1 MREKLLFD
9 DNWIFH
15 EGDVDNRLPVDK
27 GPIYMQSKTQ
37 TMLWGPASINY
48 IGAYD
53 TYSTDREVCLDTWRP
68 VTLPHDYIITQ
79 RPDENQN
86 NTLGYFKYQNAWYRK
101 EFYLEESDKDKRL
114 TLFFE
119 GIATWATIYVNGI
132 IMKHNFCGYNS
143 FEVDITDVVKFG
155 GKKNVLAV
163 YVDTHHHE
171 GWWYEGAGI
180 YRHVWLCKTDTVSV
194 DLWGVY
200 VVPEKRDDGDW
211 DISIE
216 TTVRNDRYEDVE
228 LRVVSTVLD
237 MDGNSVLTLESAG
250 TAELREKAVL
260 KYSSV
265 LRNVHLWDIDD
276 PYLYTLKTEVYVG
289 GEIVDSY
296 NTRFGCRVFELDPKK
311 GLFLNGKHVV
321 IKGVCA
327 HQDQGLFGKAVPDNI
342 QRYKIELCKEMG
354 ANGYRTSHYPH
365 CETTM
370 DALDELGFIVMDET
384 RWFSSSEESIEQ
396 LEMLVKRD
404 RNRPSVLFWS
414 VGNEEP
420 HHVTEEGRRICKA
433 MMSRIRK
440 LDSSRVVMTAVCH
453 TPEVATVYDELD
465 AIGINYNLNRYD
477 EVHEKYPDKSIF
489 ASECCASS
497 TTRGWYDDT
506 VFSTGY
512 TSAYDKDSSDLWFLG
527 REKTWKFLRERE
539 WILGG
544 YQWIAFE
551 HRGETMWP
559 RLCSQA
565 GAIDLFLQK
574 KDAFYQNKS
583 HWVDE
588 PMVHLMPHWN
598 FEGREGENI
607 RVVAYTNC
615 DELELFLNGKCL
627 GRKAIEKYGHGEWSV
642 PYEAGRLE
650 VKAYLEGQLVASDA
664 RETTGRAVALKLRLD
679 NKVES
684 ANGRDAAIVTCY
696 CVDAEG
702 REVPTAAPYV
712 RFHCNTLGKIVGT
725 GSDVCDHNP
734 VPDTARQMR
743 AGRIGVAVQVGNTAG
758 ELKVYAQC
766 ESLADAVLTVKLV

>member
-1 MREKLLFD
+1 MRQKILFD

-15 EGDVDNRLPVDK
+15 PGEVDNRTPVDK
-27 GPIYMQSKTQ
+27 GPIYMQSKTE

-48 IGAYD
+48 IGTYD
-53 TYSTDREVCLDTWRP
+53 TYRTDREVSLDPWYP
-68 VTLPHDYIITQ
+68 VTLPHDYIIGQT
-79 RPDENQN
+79 PDPKQN
-86 NTLGYFKYQNAWYRK
+86 NTLGFFKYENAWYRK
-101 EFYLEESDKDKRL
+101 EFYLDDADKDKRL
-114 TLFFE
+114 TLLFE
-119 GIATWATIYVNGI
+119 AVATYATVFVNGI

-155 GKKNVLAV
+155 GQKNVLAV
-163 YVDTHHHE
+163 YVETTHHE

-180 YRHVWLCKTDTVSV
+180 YRHVWLNKTDTVAI

-200 VVPEKRDDGDW
+200 VIPKKREDGDW
-211 DISIE
+211 DISVE
-216 TTVRNDRYEDVE
+216 STVRNDRYEDVSV
-228 LRVVSTVLD
+228 RTVSTVYG
-237 MDGNSVLTLESAG
+237 MNGNEVLTLEGSGDVA
-250 TAELREKAVL
+250 LREKSEI
-260 KYSSV
+260 KYAAV
-265 LRNVHLWDIDD
+265 LRNAHLWDIDD
-276 PYLYTLKTEVYVG
+276 PYLYTLRTDVYVDG
-289 GEIVDSY
+289 VLTDSY
-296 NTRFGCRVFELDPKK
+296 DTRFGCRVFELDANK
-311 GLFLNGKHVV
+311 GLFLNGRHVK

-327 HQDQGLFGKAVPDNI
+327 HQDLGLTGKAVADNVL
-342 QRYKIELCKEMG
+342 RYKVELIKEMG

-365 CETTM
+365 PEATM

-384 RWFSSSEESIEQ
+384 RWFSSSEDSMEQ
-396 LEMLVKRD
+396 LEMLVRRD

-453 TPEVATVYDELD
+453 EPDVATVYDELD
-465 AIGINYNLNRYD
+465 SIGINYNLNKYD
-477 EVHEKYPDKSIF
+477 MVHEKYPNKTVF

-512 TSAYDKDSSDLWFLG
+512 TNAYDKDSADLWFLG
-527 REKTWKFLRERE
+527 REKTWKFLCERE
-539 WILGG
+539 WVLGG

-565 GAIDLFLQK
+565 GAIDLYMQK

-583 HWVDE
+583 HWTDE

-615 DELELFLNGKCL
+615 EELELFLNGKSL
-627 GRKAIEKYGHGEWSV
+627 GRQEIERYGHGEWSV
-642 PYEAGRLE
+642 PYEAGKLE
-650 VKAYLEGQLVASDA
+650 VEAYRTGKLVATDA
-664 RETTGRAVALKLRLD
+664 RETTGRAVALKLKLD
-679 NKVES
+679 NRIEQ
-684 ANGRDAAIVTCY
+684 ANGRDVAIVTCY

-702 REVPTAAPYV
+702 REVPTASPFV
-712 RFHCNTLGKIVGT
+712 RFHCNTLGKILGT

-734 VPDTARQMR
+734 VTDTSRQMR

-758 ELKVYAQC
+758 ELKIYATC
-766 ESLADAVLTVKLV
+766 EHLADAVLTIDLK